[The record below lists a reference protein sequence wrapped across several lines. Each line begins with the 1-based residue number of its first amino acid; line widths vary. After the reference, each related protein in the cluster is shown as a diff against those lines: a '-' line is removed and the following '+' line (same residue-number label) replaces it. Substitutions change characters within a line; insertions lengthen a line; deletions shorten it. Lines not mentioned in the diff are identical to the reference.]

1 MQENLTIARPYA
13 LAAFRFA
20 QSASDIETWSTMLQ
34 SLASATSHADLLP
47 MIKHPKVS
55 KGQLKELLGEVI
67 GSSLNAERENFID
80 ALLDAERL
88 ALAPEIST
96 LFETHKAAADG
107 VVDVVVE
114 SAYEVSSAEQ
124 DAIAAAVRLRVGRDC
139 NVTSELNSDLIGG
152 AVIRVGDSVIDISLR
167 GRLRA
172 LEQQLA

>member
-20 QSASDIETWSTMLQ
+20 QSASDIEAWSTMLQ
-34 SLASATSHADLLP
+34 SLASATSHSDLLP

-80 ALLDAERL
+80 ALLGAERL

-107 VVDVVVE
+107 FVDVVVE

-124 DAIAAAVRLRVGRDC
+124 DAIAAAVRSRVGRDC